1 MEGAGLDLAALPR
14 QAGDEGE
21 APAGRA
27 RRLLVIYNPAAGR
40 FSARRLR
47 RFLDQL
53 ARLAVPAV
61 LQETVRRGDAEAF
74 ARAAAAG
81 TAGGEFDAVVA
92 AGGDG
97 TINEVVS
104 GLGDA
109 DLPLAILPLG
119 TANVLANEIGLSG
132 DPESAATIAATGTA
146 RPVWMGEVVGAA
158 VGAAGARRFVMMAG
172 IGFDAAVVAGL
183 DPGLKRRFGKL
194 AYVAE
199 IVAQLIRHRACR
211 YRVVCAGEEISVA
224 AAVVAKG
231 RFYAGRFVLAPEARL
246 AAPTLD
252 LVLFLR
258 GGRLAVLRYMLAM
271 ALGRVHRLSDVRIL
285 RGASLAVSGP
295 VGSPIHADGDIVA
308 HLPVTIALATRPL
321 RLIQPS

>member
-1 MEGAGLDLAALPR
+1 
-14 QAGDEGE
+14 
-21 APAGRA
+21 
-27 RRLLVIYNPAAGR
+27 
-40 FSARRLR
+40 
-47 RFLDQL
+47 
-53 ARLAVPAV
+53 
-61 LQETVRRGDAEAF
+61 
-74 ARAAAAG
+74 
-81 TAGGEFDAVVA
+81 
-92 AGGDG
+92 
-97 TINEVVS
+97 
-104 GLGDA
+104 
-109 DLPLAILPLG
+109 
-119 TANVLANEIGLSG
+119 
-132 DPESAATIAATGTA
+132 
-146 RPVWMGEVVGAA
+146 
-158 VGAAGARRFVMMAG
+158 
-172 IGFDAAVVAGL
+172 VVAGL

-199 IVAQLIRHRACR
+199 IVAQLIRHRTCR

-321 RLIQPS
+321 RLIQPG